1 MILASLFQDGAIL
14 QRDMDIP
21 VWGKT
26 VPNAL
31 IQAEL
36 DGKITRTRSA
46 ADGSFILYFPAREAG
61 GPYTLTVSAPECGK
75 SVTVKDILI
84 GEVWV
89 ASGQSN
95 MVYLLGSDWRH
106 GEIDPAEVCVARKQ
120 EALFNEMIVEP
131 DKLRVFMVDK
141 CASGCRES
149 SCQGKWMKMT
159 PENAANATAVGAWFG
174 LGLQMHLNIPVGIIG
189 TAWGGTIAEAWTSY
203 EALANNSETANM
215 AKLVRRT
222 CWASKNW
229 EKPLDTTAPLDF
241 TKIPGVEKDT
251 GIAENARHFADTNFD
266 DSSWKEMHVPGSW
279 MKQNIAGNGVL
290 WARKSINIPES
301 WANSPLKVTGGVVD
315 KHDTTFFNGVEIGKT
330 GKDFETQFY
339 NTIRTYSIPPEL
351 VKPGKAVIA
360 VRAYSFFYDGAIR
373 GMWRLVNE
381 KSGESIE
388 LIGNWQAM
396 AEVDRGVL
404 NVSHSPATFG
414 PGNPNTPGILFDG
427 MVNPLLPYAVRGVIW
442 YQGESNATDVKR
454 AIAYRDILQ
463 NMIDDW
469 RRAFRNPDM
478 PFIMV
483 QLAGFGNK
491 ENFCCDSSWAELR
504 ESQRLLTANDPDSFM
519 ASAIDIGEEED
530 IHPQNKFDVG
540 KRLAMS
546 ALHHVYQCAE
556 AIPSGPEIN
565 KVEVTGNKVKFTFDY
580 ADKLKLVS
588 DEKSFYIAG
597 SNGEF
602 HSADSV
608 ELNEDEKSLTISS
621 SLVADPVQVKYAW
634 ADFPIP
640 TLFNGAGLP
649 ASSFRWIMEK

>member
-1 MILASLFQDGAIL
+1 MILASLFQDGAVL
-14 QRDMDIP
+14 QRNMDIP

-26 VPNAL
+26 QANTF

-36 DGKITRTRSA
+36 DGKITKSRSSS
-46 ADGSFILYFPAREAG
+46 DGSFILYFPARKEG
-61 GPYTLTVSAPECGK
+61 GPYSLTVSAPECGE
-75 SVTVKDILI
+75 SVTVNDIMI

-95 MVYLLGSDWRH
+95 MEYQLGSDWRH
-106 GEIDPAEVCVARKQ
+106 GEIDPDVECEARKQ
-120 EALFNEMIVEP
+120 EALFSEMITDP
-131 DKLRVFMVDK
+131 DKLRVFMVTK
-141 CASGCRES
+141 CASGCKEN
-149 SCQGKWMKMT
+149 SCQGQWMKMT
-159 PENAANATAVGAWFG
+159 PENAATATAVGAWFG
-174 LGLQMHLNIPVGIIG
+174 LGLQMHLDIPVGIIG
-189 TAWGGTIAEAWTSY
+189 TAWGGTIAEAWTSC
-203 EALANNSETANM
+203 EALTNNSETANL

-222 CWASKNW
+222 CWAGNHW
-229 EKPLDTTAPLDF
+229 EKPMDPTATPDF
-241 TKIPGVEKDT
+241 TQVPGVEKDT
-251 GIAENARHFADTNFD
+251 GIAENAKHFADIDFD
-266 DSSWKEMHVPGSW
+266 DSSWKEMHIPGSW
-279 MKQNIAGNGVL
+279 IKQQISGNGVL
-290 WARKSINIPES
+290 WARKSITIPES
-301 WANSPLKVTGGVVD
+301 WANCPLTVTGGVVD
-315 KHDTTFFNGVEIGKT
+315 KHDTTFFNGVQIGKT
-330 GKDFETQFY
+330 GKDFETAYY
-339 NTIRTYSIPPEL
+339 NTIRTYYIAPEL

-381 KSGESIE
+381 KNGETIE
-388 LIGNWQAM
+388 LTGNWQAA

-404 NVSHSPATFG
+404 NIRHSPATFG

-427 MVNPLLPYAVRGVIW
+427 MVNPLLPYAVKGAIW
-442 YQGESNATDVKR
+442 YQGESNANDVKK
-454 AIAYRDILQ
+454 AVAYRDILQ

-491 ENFCCDSSWAELR
+491 ENFSCDSPWAELR
-504 ESQRLLTANDPDSFM
+504 ESQRLLAKNDPDTFM

-546 ALHHVYQCAE
+546 ALYHVYNCEE
-556 AIPSGPEIN
+556 AVPSGPETN
-565 KVEVTGNKVKFTFDY
+565 KVEVTGNKVKFTFDH
-580 ADKLKLVS
+580 AEKIKLVS

-602 HSADSV
+602 HAADSV

-621 SLVADPVQVKYAW
+621 SAVAEPVEVKYAW
-634 ADFPIP
+634 ADFPVP

-649 ASSFRWIMEK
+649 ASSFHWILEK